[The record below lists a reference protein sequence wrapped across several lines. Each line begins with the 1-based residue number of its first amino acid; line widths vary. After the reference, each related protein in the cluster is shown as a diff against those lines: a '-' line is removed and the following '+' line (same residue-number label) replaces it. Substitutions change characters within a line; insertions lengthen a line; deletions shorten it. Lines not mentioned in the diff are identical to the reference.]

1 MLIPLAIALA
11 LKTKRNYVLYVV
23 AIGAGAAI
31 THSIVPPTPGPLIMA
46 ENMHLDVG
54 LTILAGLGLGILPT
68 VISLFWAKRLNR
80 KMEIPVRVE
89 LENTENNGQL
99 PSLILSLLPVIM
111 PIILISIASIAEV
124 QLGKGN
130 VPALIAF
137 MGNKNIAMAVGTV
150 IALWLWAKQRN
161 LTNSQLWK
169 AVGKPLEIAG
179 MIILIT
185 SAGGA
190 FGAMIKHSGISEAIE
205 LATKDFA
212 ISYIL
217 LGWFIAAV
225 MKTAQGSSTVAMI
238 VSSEILYELING
250 VELGYHPMYVLMAI
264 GFGSLFISWM
274 NDSGFWVVSKMSGF
288 TEKEGI
294 QTWTSTL
301 ALIAVVGLVQI
312 LILSFVL
319 PFN

>member
-1 MLIPLAIALA
+1 MDALLASPNWSFFVLLLGIISVVVMISVLRFNAFIALILTAIFVGLITPDLPTGPGSPKPLHIITAIELPMQEFGTTAGKIAWVIALAAIIGTAMMASGAAEKIVNWLLQVLKEKRAATALLISGFILSIPVFFDTVFFLLIPLAIALA

-137 MGNKNIAMAVGTV
+137 IGEIKNIAMAVGTV

-161 LTNSQLWK
+161 LPIANY
-169 AVGKPLEIAG
+169 GKPLVNRWK
-179 MIILIT
+179 
-185 SAGGA
+185 S
-190 FGAMIKHSGISEAIE
+190 
-205 LATKDFA
+205 
-212 ISYIL
+212 
-217 LGWFIAAV
+217 
-225 MKTAQGSSTVAMI
+225 
-238 VSSEILYELING
+238 
-250 VELGYHPMYVLMAI
+250 
-264 GFGSLFISWM
+264 
-274 NDSGFWVVSKMSGF
+274 
-288 TEKEGI
+288 
-294 QTWTSTL
+294 
-301 ALIAVVGLVQI
+301 
-312 LILSFVL
+312 
-319 PFN
+319 